1 MNQLP
6 EFCTVNTGTSIT
18 CPSGKSIYVVAA
30 TAGFTALGQSI
41 TISAPISFPFPFKI
55 TTNITSEVLELF
67 FIISLK
73 NS

>member
-6 EFCTVNTGTSIT
+6 EFCTINTGTSIT

-41 TISAPISFPFPFKI
+41 TISARISFPVPFKI
-55 TTNITSEVLELF
+55 TSDITCATAKTIF
-67 FIISLK
+67 YYFA
-73 NS
+73 